1 MKKRLLT
8 IEDLIKFCEN
18 QNFSKFS
25 SKDVGYS
32 LSVQTPAMFE
42 VVENED
48 ESRRG
53 LLKLKIKVY
62 HKGRNRNGSSVPDDA
77 AENAKNSIKNRPVL
91 AAIHQLDNGEW
102 DFETHNIR
110 VTTDDDGNEVVE
122 YIERQVGSF
131 SEDEPFFEYDE
142 ENDKEFCCSYAYIP
156 EEYTKTAEILRT
168 KNGTKTSCELSVDEF
183 SYDAKEKC
191 LILKKFYVEGV
202 TLLGRRKDGTPIG
215 EGMLGARADIE
226 DFSRKNNSVVFNMSN
241 IEMLNEINAKLDKLV
256 DFTNNN
262 LEKGGNANMKFE
274 ELLSKYNVTVEDIEF
289 DYENMSEEEL
299 ISAFEEAFGEIID
312 DEEET
317 VIENDND
324 GTVVENDNDNDDN
337 ADDDSDG
344 NGEEDSNDVLTNSL
358 EYSVSIGGVTKNF
371 ELSYNEIESALY
383 NLVNDTY
390 SDADGVWYGV
400 IVYEDY
406 LIMTS
411 WCGSDYK
418 QTYKREGDE
427 FTLTGDRTEVF
438 AKFLTQEEIDELDAL
453 RKNYDDASEKVAK
466 YEKAEA
472 DAQKNNILHEEVY
485 SKYLETEEF
494 KELEKNKDSYSVE
507 EFAEKVDLA
516 FSKCVKRL
524 GFSIEGKD
532 KPNKANKFPLTSR
545 NSNNQIK
552 QSRYG
557 SLKFN

>member
-122 YIERQVGSF
+122 YIESQVGSF

-156 EEYTKTAEILRT
+156 EEYTKTAEILRA

-226 DFSRKNNSVVFNMSN
+226 DFSQKNNSVVFNMSN
-241 IEMLNEINAKLDKLV
+241 IEILDEINKKLDKLV
-256 DFTNNN
+256 NFTTNNS
-262 LEKGGNANMKFE
+262 EKGGNITMKLD
-274 ELLSKYNVTVEDIEF
+274 ELLLKYNVTIEDINF

-299 ISAFEEAFGEIID
+299 VSAFEKAFNDGEGD
-312 DEEET
+312 NGDSESNNGKDTVVVKEEED
-317 VIENDND
+317 VIEEEE
-324 GTVVENDNDNDDN
+324 VETEVETEEG
-337 ADDDSDG
+337 AS
-344 NGEEDSNDVLTNSL
+344 NGSV
-358 EYSVSIGGVTKNF
+358 EYSVVVNGVTKNF
-371 ELSYNEIESALY
+371 ELSYNEIEYALY
-383 NLVNDTY
+383 ELVNDTY
-390 SDADGVWYGV
+390 SESDGTWYGV
-400 IVYEDY
+400 IVYDDY

-411 WCGSDYK
+411 WSGSDYK
-418 QTYKREGDE
+418 QTYSRNGDE
-427 FTLTGDRTEVF
+427 FTLTGDRIEVYSQ
-438 AKFLTQEEIDELDAL
+438 FLTKEEIDELEKL
-453 RKNYDDASEKVAK
+453 RKNYAEASEKVKA
-466 YEKAEA
+466 YEKAEM
-472 DAQKNNILHEEVY
+472 DAKKDAILCEDAY
-485 SKYLETEEF
+485 SKYLETDEF
-494 KELEKNKDSYSVE
+494 KELSENKDSYSVE
-507 EFAEKVDLA
+507 EFTEKAELA
-516 FSKCVKRL
+516 FSKCVKKL
-524 GFSIEGKD
+524 GFSISGDNSTGRASKLPMSTRND
-532 KPNKANKFPLTSR
+532 KSMKK
-545 NSNNQIK
+545 
-552 QSRYG
+552 SRYG
-557 SLKFN
+557 SLKFNKN